1 MRSAWLLPTAA
12 AAVLLIL
19 AGTFLCNGDDEEF
32 EAEIVGEG
40 SSGSILIGV
49 PRDEFFARGIELGD
63 RLELRFPDATYHAY
77 FIRDRSGIASLDMY
91 VNCYSGDQEVEI
103 GIYDYETGLVLD
115 YGPGTRFTIENEG
128 VKADYYDK
136 IPHYISGYSDDR
148 EDFDTDEEY
157 GNYREATQ
165 GDFKRDRLYRSASPM
180 QHNGTRYLY
189 CDEYLREVGAD
200 YVFSIS
206 IDMADVESY
215 RYPGSYAFELYD
227 QGRVI
232 AKYLSPDVLCH
243 EDQTLYLMD
252 VFLDHEGSI
261 GMSCSQGKDR
271 TGIYCAML
279 EALAGADYEE
289 VRADFLLS
297 MCNYYGI
304 VEGSEEYDTVGS
316 MVIDRIFYMFQN
328 PGILSSVIDVN
339 WGEMD
344 ISTYD
349 AEEIVT
355 GYLLRIGMEE
365 DTLEA
370 LKSSLR
376 DGARS
381 RGHESG

>member
-1 MRSAWLLPTAA
+1 M
-12 AAVLLIL
+12 IL
-19 AGTFLCNGDDEEF
+19 AGAFLCQSDDETF
-32 EAEIVGEG
+32 EAEIAGEG
-40 SSGSILIGV
+40 SSGSILIDV

-103 GIYDYETGLVLD
+103 GIYDYETRLVLD
-115 YGPGTRFTIENEG
+115 YEPGTKFTIVNEG
-128 VKADYYDK
+128 VKAGYYDK

-157 GNYREATQ
+157 GNYREVTQ
-165 GDFKRDRLYRSASPM
+165 GGFRHDRLYRSASPM

-189 CDEYLREVGAD
+189 CDEYLREAGAD

-206 IDMADVESY
+206 IDMEDVESY

-227 QGRVI
+227 QGRMI
-232 AKYLSPDVLCH
+232 AKYLNPDVLCH

-252 VFLDHEGSI
+252 VFLDHDGSI

-279 EALAGADYEE
+279 EALAGASYEE
-289 VRADFLLS
+289 IRADFLLS

-304 VEGSEEYDTVGS
+304 EEGSEEYDTVGS
-316 MVIDRIFYMFQN
+316 MVIDRIFYMFWN
-328 PGILSSVIDVN
+328 PEILSSVLDVD
-339 WGEMD
+339 WSEMD

-349 AEEIVT
+349 AEGFVT
-355 GYLLRIGMEE
+355 GYLLGIGM
-365 DTLEA
+365 DADRLEM

-376 DGARS
+376 DDA
-381 RGHESG
+381 

>member
-1 MRSAWLLPTAA
+1 MRSVWLFPVV
-12 AAVLLIL
+12 AAVILLVL
-19 AGTFLCNGDDEEF
+19 AGTFLCQDDDDEEF
-32 EAEIVGEG
+32 ESVIVGPGSG
-40 SSGSILIGV
+40 SSVLIDI
-49 PRDEFFARGIELGD
+49 PRDEFFARGVELGD

-103 GIYDYETGLVLD
+103 GIYDYDLGLVMD
-115 YGPGTRFTIENEG
+115 YEPGTRFTIVDEG

-148 EDFDTDEEY
+148 EDFDTAEEY
-157 GNYREATQ
+157 GNYREVTQ
-165 GDFKRDRLYRSASPM
+165 GDFRNDRLYRSASPM

-206 IDMADVESY
+206 IDMEDVEDY
-215 RYPGSYAFELYD
+215 RYPGSYAFELHD
-227 QGRVI
+227 QGRMI
-232 AKYLSPDVLCH
+232 AKSLDPAVLCH

-252 VFLDHEGSI
+252 VFLSHDGSI

-279 EALAGADYEE
+279 ESLAGADYEE

-328 PGILSSVIDVN
+328 PEILNSVIDVD
-339 WGEMD
+339 WGDMD
-344 ISTYD
+344 IDKYD

-355 GYLLRIGMEE
+355 GYLLRIGMDE
-365 DTLEA
+365 DSLDM

-376 DGARS
+376 NVA
-381 RGHESG
+381 

>member
-1 MRSAWLLPTAA
+1 MRSVWLLPVAA

-19 AGTFLCNGDDEEF
+19 TGTFLFQDDDDEGF
-32 EAEIVGEG
+32 EAEIVGQGSG
-40 SSGSILIGV
+40 SSLLIDV
-49 PRDEFFARGIELGD
+49 PRDEFFDRGIELGD

-77 FIRDRSGIASLDMY
+77 FIRDRSGVASLDMY

-103 GIYDYETGLVLD
+103 GIYDYDISLVLD
-115 YGPGTRFTIENEG
+115 HGPGTKFEIVNEG

-148 EDFDTDEEY
+148 KDFDTAEEY
-157 GNYREATQ
+157 GNYREVTQ
-165 GDFKRDRLYRSASPM
+165 GEFRHDRLYRSASPM

-200 YVFSIS
+200 HVFSIS
-206 IDMADVESY
+206 IDMEDVESY
-215 RYPGSYAFELYD
+215 RYLGSYAFELYD
-227 QGRVI
+227 QGRMTARCLDPAI
-232 AKYLSPDVLCH
+232 LCH

-252 VFLDHEGSI
+252 VFLSHDGSI
-261 GMSCSQGKDR
+261 GLSCSQGKDR

-279 EALAGADYEE
+279 ESLAGAAYEE

-304 VEGSEEYDTVGS
+304 EEGSEEYDTVGS
-316 MVIDRIFYMFQN
+316 MVIDRIFYMFRN
-328 PGILSSVIDVN
+328 PGILNDVIDVD

-349 AEEIVT
+349 AEGFVT
-355 GYLLRIGMEE
+355 GYLLGIGMDAER
-365 DTLEA
+365 LET

-376 DGARS
+376 DDA
-381 RGHESG
+381 